1 MAAVLHDSARRH
13 RLYFPKRLCKN
24 SLMSQIFDWDL
35 LQSFLAVART
45 GRLTVAAKRLGVDHS
60 TLSRRLATLEAALGA
75 KLFDRALSGYSL
87 THQGEA
93 LLARAETMESTALAI
108 QSDIGQERGR
118 VSGTVRIGTPDGFG
132 TAFLAPVIHE
142 LTAAQPGLHIDLVAT
157 PFGFS
162 LSKREADIAIS
173 LSRPAEGR
181 VHVRKL
187 TDYRL
192 GLYAAAAAPGLW
204 QEVKSLEDVAAR
216 PFISYIDDLLYNSE
230 LDYTPA
236 ALRAVEPRLRSSTLV
251 AQHAACAA
259 GAGLCILP
267 CFLADSDP
275 RLVRALPEAVNLTR
289 SFWMIVHSDM
299 RELAR
304 IRVTGDF
311 IAEAVHRAAGR
322 FMPG

>member
-1 MAAVLHDSARRH
+1 
-13 RLYFPKRLCKN
+13 
-24 SLMSQIFDWDL
+24 MSQIFDWDL

-60 TLSRRLATLEAALGA
+60 TLSRRLVTLEGALGA

-87 THQGEA
+87 THQGED
-93 LLARAETMESTALAI
+93 LLARAEAMESTALAI
-108 QSDIGQERGR
+108 QSDVGQGR
-118 VSGTVRIGTPDGFG
+118 SQVSGTVRIGTPDGFG
-132 TAFLAPVIHE
+132 TAFLASVIHE
-142 LTAAQPGLHIDLVAT
+142 LTAAQPALQIDLVAT
-157 PFGFS
+157 PLGFS

-187 TDYRL
+187 TDYHL
-192 GLYAAAAAPGLW
+192 GLYAAKAAPALW
-204 QEVKSLEDVAAR
+204 RGAGSLEEVAAL
-216 PFISYIDDLLYNSE
+216 PFISYIDDLLYTPE
-230 LDYTPA
+230 LDYTPPP
-236 ALRAVEPRLRSSTLV
+236 LKAVEPRLRSSSLI
-251 AQHAACAA
+251 AQYQACAA

-267 CFLADSDP
+267 CFLADPDT
-275 RLVRALPEAVNLTR
+275 RLVRVLPVAVTLTR

-299 RELAR
+299 RDLAR

-311 IAEAVHRAAGR
+311 IAEATHKAASR

>member
-1 MAAVLHDSARRH
+1 
-13 RLYFPKRLCKN
+13 
-24 SLMSQIFDWDL
+24 MSQIFDWDL

-60 TLSRRLATLEAALGA
+60 TLSRRLVTLETALGV

-87 THQGEA
+87 THQGET
-93 LLARAETMESTALAI
+93 LLARAESMESTALAI
-108 QSDIGQERGR
+108 QSDMGQERAR

-132 TAFLAPVIHE
+132 TAFLASVIHE
-142 LTAAQPGLHIDLVAT
+142 LTAAQPGLQIDLVAT

-192 GLYAAAAAPGLW
+192 GLYAAAAVPGLW
-204 QEVKSLEDVAAR
+204 QGVRSLDDVASL
-216 PFISYIDDLLYNSE
+216 PFISYIEDLLYTPE
-230 LDYTPA
+230 LDYAPPP
-236 ALRAVEPRLRSSTLV
+236 LKAVEPRLRSSTVV
-251 AQHAACAA
+251 AQHQACAA

-267 CFLADSDP
+267 CFLADTDA
-275 RLVRALPEAVNLTR
+275 RLVRVLPGVVDLTR

-299 RELAR
+299 RDLAR

-311 IAEAVHRAAGR
+311 IAEAVHRAAGSFLPPR
-322 FMPG
+322 

>member
-1 MAAVLHDSARRH
+1 
-13 RLYFPKRLCKN
+13 
-24 SLMSQIFDWDL
+24 MSKIFDWDL

-45 GRLTVAAKRLGVDHS
+45 GRLTLAAKRLGVDHS
-60 TLSRRLATLEAALGA
+60 TLSRRLATLEASLGA
-75 KLFDRALSGYSL
+75 KLFERALSGYSL
-87 THQGEA
+87 THQGED
-93 LLARAETMESTALAI
+93 LLARAEAMESTALAI
-108 QSDIGQERGR
+108 QSDVGQERAR

-132 TAFLAPVIHE
+132 TAFLAPVIHG
-142 LTAAQPGLHIDLVAT
+142 LTEAQPGLQVDLVAT

-192 GLYAAAAAPGLW
+192 GLYAAAGVWPSVA
-204 QEVKSLEDVAAR
+204 SLEAAAGL
-216 PFISYIDDLLYNSE
+216 PFISYIDDLLYTPE
-230 LDYTPA
+230 LDYAPP
-236 ALRAVEPRLRSSTLV
+236 ALRSVEPRLRSSTVV

-267 CFLADSDP
+267 CFLADTDA
-275 RLVRALPEAVNLTR
+275 RLVRVLPELVNLTR

-299 RELAR
+299 RDLAR

-311 IAEAVHRAAGR
+311 IAEAVHKAASR
-322 FMPG
+322 FMPSHV